1 MSADPDRSPIALL
14 TDAVVAFTGHG
25 TRKIP
30 TADEAAVFALDPQR
44 FDEVIASVKAAL
56 KVSDSIVVDERDRSE
71 VRAAVTAKHRELL
84 PDLEDRA
91 IDALVW
97 RWGYIT
103 FHG

>member
-1 MSADPDRSPIALL
+1 MS
-14 TDAVVAFTGHG
+14 TDADRPSGELLAEAIVAFTGRG

-30 TADEAAVFALDPQR
+30 TADEAAVFALDPER
-44 FDEVIASVKAAL
+44 FDEVIAAVKAVL
-56 KVSDSIVVDERDRSE
+56 KVSDSIVVDESDRSE
-71 VRAAVTAKHRELL
+71 VKGAVIAKHRELL
-84 PDLEDRA
+84 PDLDDRA